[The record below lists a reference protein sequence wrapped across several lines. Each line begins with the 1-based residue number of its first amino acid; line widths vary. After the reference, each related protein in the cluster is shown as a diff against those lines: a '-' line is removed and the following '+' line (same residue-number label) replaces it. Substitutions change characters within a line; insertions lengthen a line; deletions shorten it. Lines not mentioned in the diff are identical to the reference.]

1 MSHES
6 RPVRPWDL
14 FNKNMNRAPSE
25 IQQERLLICQTCPFY
40 RKKINQCK
48 KCGCIMPQ
56 KVKLADASCPVGKW
70 GQHNQN
76 ITNVSFKEDW
86 DPDEPVD

>member
-1 MSHES
+1 
-6 RPVRPWDL
+6 
-14 FNKNMNRAPSE
+14 
-25 IQQERLLICQTCPFY
+25 
-40 RKKINQCK
+40 
-48 KCGCIMPQ
+48 MPQ
-56 KVKLADASCPVGKW
+56 KVKLADAFCPVGKW

>member
-1 MSHES
+1 MSEEI

-14 FNKNMNRAPSE
+14 FNKNMNRAPSS
-25 IQQERLLICQTCPFY
+25 IQQERLAICETCPFY

-56 KVKLADASCPVGKW
+56 KVKLADACCPVGKW
-70 GQHNQN
+70 GHYVMP
-76 ITNVSFKEDW
+76 TEEVSFKEDW
-86 DPDEPVD
+86 AGEDD